1 MPSACSSTLRRPHPV
16 NICCRIPYRTN
27 RYKQF
32 KNFEKRILVATDLF
46 GRGIDIERVN
56 IVVNYDFP
64 DGDDGSDQYLHRV
77 GRAGR

>member
-1 MPSACSSTLRRPHPV
+1 M
-16 NICCRIPYRTN
+16 
-27 RYKQF
+27 
-32 KNFEKRILVATDLF
+32 ATDLF

-77 GRAGR
+77 GRAGRWVNEASQWFYTFYRGGLLLVWEGGSSFIFNLDVQ